1 LGPETY
7 RGPSVA
13 EFEAV
18 VEQMERLTIILNEI
32 LETLRRLTNAV
43 ERLEPKG

>member
-13 EFEAV
+13 DFAEV

-32 LETLRRLTNAV
+32 LTELKRLADAV
-43 ERLEPKG
+43 ERQGK